1 MDVNEYND
9 KYQQISTQLELIKF
23 TLGNYINGSSKN
35 INFHDIES
43 NINMYTIQLNNL
55 LTEQNIKNESNTFI
69 C

>member
-9 KYQQISTQLELIKF
+9 KYQQISTLLELIKF

-35 INFHDIES
+35 INFNKIES
-43 NINMYTIQLNNL
+43 TINMYTIQLNNL
-55 LTEQNIKNESNTFI
+55 LSKENESNTFI